1 MIVKS
6 KRIAVAV
13 LVLLGFMACASS
25 SMASSREIKW
35 YSYEEGTALGK
46 KLGKKIFIDFYAD
59 WCGYCRMM
67 DRSTFK
73 DASVIAI
80 LNRDFIPVK
89 VHSDMEKEIALRYN
103 IRALPNI
110 AFISEDGKRIG
121 SIPGYIP
128 SDRLVEILEQVKRL
142 G

>member
-1 MIVKS
+1 MKS
-6 KRIAVAV
+6 KRIAVTT
-13 LVLLGFMACASS
+13 LILLGLIACASS

-35 YSYEEGTALGK
+35 YSYEEGIALGM

-73 DASVIAI
+73 DVSVIAI

-89 VHSDMEKEIALRYN
+89 VNSDMEKEIALRYDVQ
-103 IRALPNI
+103 ALPNI
-110 AFISEDGKRIG
+110 ALISEDGRRIG

-128 SDRLVEILEQVKRL
+128 SDRLVKILEEVKRL

>member
-13 LVLLGFMACASS
+13 LVLLGFIACASS

-80 LNRDFIPVK
+80 LNRDFIPVSAK
-89 VHSDMEKEIALRYN
+89 LRAIVSIRPCALL
-103 IRALPNI
+103 IVLLTA
-110 AFISEDGKRIG
+110 AAVVD
-121 SIPGYIP
+121 
-128 SDRLVEILEQVKRL
+128 
-142 G
+142 

>member
-1 MIVKS
+1 MKS
-6 KRIAVAV
+6 KRIAVAI
-13 LVLLGFMACASS
+13 LVFLGLSVWASAGK
-25 SMASSREIKW
+25 ASSREIKW
-35 YSYEEGTALGK
+35 YSYEEGIALGK

-73 DASVIAI
+73 DASVVAI

-103 IRALPNI
+103 ITALPHI

-128 SDRLVEILEQVKRL
+128 SDKLVKILEEVKRL
-142 G
+142 V